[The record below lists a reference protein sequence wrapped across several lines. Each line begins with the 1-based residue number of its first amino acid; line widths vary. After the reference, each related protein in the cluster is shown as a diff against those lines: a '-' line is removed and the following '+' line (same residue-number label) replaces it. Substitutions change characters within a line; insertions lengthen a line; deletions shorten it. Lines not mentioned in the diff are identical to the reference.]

1 MNWTDFKTKYKNEIR
16 VGVIV
21 FISMMLI
28 RLVKSLLNKYTNIKI
43 KYNQK

>member
-16 VGVIV
+16 VGGIV

-28 RLVKSLLNKYTNIKI
+28 RVVKSLLNK
-43 KYNQK
+43 

>member
-16 VGVIV
+16 VGAIV

-28 RLVKSLLNKYTNIKI
+28 RLVKSLLNK
-43 KYNQK
+43 

>member
-1 MNWTDFKTKYKNEIR
+1 MNWTDFKTKYKNEIS

-28 RLVKSLLNKYTNIKI
+28 RLVKSLLNK
-43 KYNQK
+43 